1 MSQILIYLVLILL
14 FFISVYIYCLYIQI
28 DGFENIY
35 TSIPDGKTMLNT
47 CPSNNVMVHQVIKGG
62 NTSKE
67 GIFNIAC
74 YAEGLTNVGN
84 VFQGENLFVS
94 VTAPKGSTV
103 IFYSGKDGTGSV
115 LTTLS
120 DATTTSNAMCPPGV
134 NCFGGPN
141 TAKNFKFSSIK
152 VFTGSSKGSSD
163 TLMKSCPGLSPAAA
177 AAATAADASV
187 AVDKAKAADIAKVA
201 SQILSDNITPQV
213 LSNNGINISCP
224 TGDPII
230 TNSRNTKFANS
241 KAKPLSKPSCNNY
254 TFESY
259 D

>member
-1 MSQILIYLVLILL
+1 MYLALFLL
-14 FFISVYIYCLYIQI
+14 VCISVYIYCIYIQI

-67 GIFNIAC
+67 GVFNIAC
-74 YAEGLTNVGN
+74 YPEGLTNVSN

-94 VTAPKGSTV
+94 VTAPKGSTA

-152 VFTGSSKGSSD
+152 VIIQGSSKPSTD
-163 TLMKSCPGLSPAAA
+163 NVMKSCPGLSPAAA

-187 AVDKAKAADIAKVA
+187 AIDKAKAADIAKVA

-230 TNSRNTKFANS
+230 TNARNTKFANS
-241 KAKPLSKPSCNNY
+241 KPTPSCNNY